1 MALQNDPVAC
11 LDYVFLF
18 IGEFLSDWTTMLMLA
33 VLLGLLLKLRADQK
47 KARAAEY
54 AAQMIKLDDRRQLD
68 RHQNSTRG
76 VEDAGWVNRS

>member
-1 MALQNDPVAC
+1 MSLQNDPVAC
-11 LDYVFLF
+11 LDAVFLF

-54 AAQMIKLDDRRQLD
+54 AAQMIKLDDRRQQD
-68 RHQNSTRG
+68 RHQNSIRG